1 MFLPSQNLL
10 FIHIPRTAGSSIEM
24 LLWDSIKTK
33 PYDCEKFLMG
43 WDKKNNIFRQHA
55 TYNEA
60 LFFYGLDPKFSFSVV
75 RNPYTKIV
83 SEWQWF
89 KLNFSYS
96 GSLMDFIKRKN
107 TSIYFNKQDPQFYR
121 KDHFLPQKDFIVHNN
136 SLTVD
141 LLGRH
146 ENLYAFFDHICDRF
160 SFKHKNWSKNLRYNR
175 NKSKNDSNTIQDFH
189 NAQTKDE
196 VYARYKEDFLFFGY
210 EK

>member
-1 MFLPSQNLL
+1 MFLPNLELL
-10 FIHIPRTAGSSIEM
+10 FVHIPRTAGSSIEM

-43 WDKKNNIFRQHA
+43 WDENYNIFRQHA
-55 TYNEA
+55 THKEA
-60 LFFYGLDPKFSFSVV
+60 LCFYDINPKFSFSVV
-75 RNPYTKIV
+75 RNPYTKVV

-107 TSIYFNKQDPQFYR
+107 TSIYLESQYPELCR

-141 LLGRH
+141 LLGRY
-146 ENLYAFFDHICDRF
+146 ENLHSFFNHICDRF
-160 SFKHKNWSKNLRYNR
+160 LFKHHNWSKNARYNR
-175 NKSKNDSNTIQDFH
+175 NKSENDSNIIKDFH
-189 NAQTKDE
+189 NAHTKDE
-196 VYARYKEDFLFFGY
+196 VYARHKEDFIFFGY